1 MSSSSSPIRSRK
13 SRVIGFL
20 TSSHNH
26 HAPSN
31 NHLDCNDDI
40 PSLMIPNISP
50 NSQGSIISQ
59 SSTSGSPSKRK
70 RQKSCNN
77 ILRHL
82 LYKIKTSRLLLISI
96 LILIYSL
103 GSTIFLMTRMDYI
116 SIDNRGLRM
125 FNHIRES
132 STRISKHIKRRRYP
146 QVIQY
151 NDIHELLTSSIIMYM
166 DTKERLESISSDD
179 RDKRTIYMSKKELK
193 EQKRLSDSDDFSYRD
208 PLYEGECVP
217 MQPWQETSF
226 PNCNLV
232 SLFCLPFTCIRTIS
246 FTCILCII

>member
-1 MSSSSSPIRSRK
+1 MSSSSPIRSRK
-13 SRVIGFL
+13 SRVIGSL
-20 TSSHNH
+20 TSLHYDDR

-31 NHLDCNDDI
+31 NQLDCNDEI
-40 PSLMIPNISP
+40 PSVMIPNISP
-50 NSQGSIISQ
+50 NSQDDIISQ

-96 LILIYSL
+96 LILLYSL
-103 GSTIFLMTRMDYI
+103 GSTMFLMTRMDYI
-116 SIDNRGLRM
+116 GIDNRGLRM

-132 STRISKHIKRRRYP
+132 STTTSKHVKRSSHP
-146 QVIQY
+146 QVIQ
-151 NDIHELLTSSIIMYM
+151 NIHDLLTPSIIMYM

-179 RDKRTIYMSKKELK
+179 RDKRTIYISRRDLN
-193 EQKRLSDSDDFSYRD
+193 EQKRLLDSDDFSYRD
-208 PLYEGECVP
+208 PLYEGDCVP

-232 SLFCLPFTCIRTIS
+232 SLFCLPFSCIRYI
-246 FTCILCII
+246 FICII

>member
-1 MSSSSSPIRSRK
+1 MSSSSPIRSRK
-13 SRVIGFL
+13 SRVIGSL
-20 TSSHNH
+20 TSSHDDR

-31 NHLDCNDDI
+31 NQLDCNDDI

-96 LILIYSL
+96 LILLYSL

-116 SIDNRGLRM
+116 SMDNRGLRM

-132 STRISKHIKRRRYP
+132 STRISKHIKRRSHP

-179 RDKRTIYMSKKELK
+179 RDKRTIHVSKKELK
-193 EQKRLSDSDDFSYRD
+193 EQERLSDSDDFSYRD

-232 SLFCLPFTCIRTIS
+232 SLFCLPFSCI
-246 FTCILCII
+246 CICII

>member
-1 MSSSSSPIRSRK
+1 MSSSSPIRSRK
-13 SRVIGFL
+13 RVIGSL
-20 TSSHNH
+20 CEDR

-96 LILIYSL
+96 LILLYSL

-116 SIDNRGLRM
+116 SMDNRGLRM

-132 STRISKHIKRRRYP
+132 STRISKHIKRRSHP

-179 RDKRTIYMSKKELK
+179 RDKRTMHVSKKELK
-193 EQKRLSDSDDFSYRD
+193 EQERLSDSDDFSYRD

-232 SLFCLPFTCIRTIS
+232 SLFCLSFTCIRYI
-246 FTCILCII
+246 FICII

>member
-1 MSSSSSPIRSRK
+1 MSSSSPIRSHK
-13 SRVIGFL
+13 KRVIGSL
-20 TSSHNH
+20 CEDR

-82 LYKIKTSRLLLISI
+82 LYKIKMSRLLLISI
-96 LILIYSL
+96 LILLYSL

-125 FNHIRES
+125 FIHIRES
-132 STRISKHIKRRRYP
+132 STTISKHIKRWSHP

-151 NDIHELLTSSIIMYM
+151 NDIHELLTSSIIKYM
-166 DTKERLESISSDD
+166 NTKERLDSISSDD
-179 RDKRTIYMSKKELK
+179 RDKRTIYISKRDLN

-208 PLYEGECVP
+208 PLYEGDCVP

-232 SLFCLPFTCIRTIS
+232 CLFCLPFSCI
-246 FTCILCII
+246 CICII